1 MKDIISLCK
10 RRGFIF
16 QSSEIYGGLSS
27 CWDYG
32 PLGTVLKQEI
42 KNLWFK
48 DMLNYEE
55 IEPLDASILMHPLVW
70 KASGHVD
77 HFSDPLVEC
86 NQCHKRFRQDHLED
100 PSTCPSC
107 HKKDLSSPRNFNGLF
122 KTKMGV
128 IEDEAA
134 EIYLRP
140 ETAQGIFVNF
150 LNVQESMRKKIP
162 FGIAQIG
169 KSFRNEITP
178 GHFIFRTREF
188 EQMEMQYFIPPGE
201 QKKYFELWKERR
213 YQWILSLGI
222 DPSSLQEKNHETL
235 AHYADFAIDF
245 EFKFPMGFSELEGIH
260 SRTDFD
266 LKSHETF
273 SKKNL
278 HYVDQVAN
286 KKFIPYVIETSI
298 GCDRLLLALLCNAY
312 KLDNERVYLDLIPK
326 LAPKQVAIFP
336 LVNKPPLV
344 EPSLKI
350 YQDLKKHY
358 RVIFDD
364 QGSIGKRYRRQ
375 DEIGTPYCITIDFDS
390 LNDQS
395 VTIRER
401 NSSLQQRISMDKI
414 HEFLSL

>member
-10 RRGFIF
+10 RRGFVF

-32 PLGTVLKQEI
+32 PLGTILKQEI

-77 HFSDPLVEC
+77 HFTDPLVEC
-86 NQCHKRFRQDHLED
+86 NHCHKRFRQDHLID
-100 PSTCPSC
+100 PLTCPSC
-107 HKKDLSSPRNFNGLF
+107 GKKDLSAPRNFNGLF

-134 EIYLRP
+134 DIYLRP

-213 YQWILSLGI
+213 YEWIISLGI
-222 DPSSLQEKNHETL
+222 DPSSLREKNHETL

-278 HYVDQVAN
+278 HYVDQLKN
-286 KKFIPYVIETSI
+286 NKFIPYVIETSI

-312 KLDNERVYLDLIPK
+312 KVDNERVYLDLIPQI
-326 LAPKQVAIFP
+326 APKQVAIFP
-336 LVNKPPLV
+336 LINKDPLI
-344 EPSLKI
+344 EPALKI
-350 YQDLKKHY
+350 YKDLKKKY

-375 DEIGTPYCITIDFDS
+375 DEIGTPYCITFDFDS

-395 VTIRER
+395 VTIRDR
-401 NSSLQQRISMDKI
+401 NSSSQQRISIDKI
-414 HEFLSL
+414 HEFLSI